1 MSIHSKGYGKADV
14 QQPITPQTQFPIAS
28 LSKSFTAIA
37 ALQLVEAGKINLDVL
52 DVSVKQ
58 YLPDFTLADT
68 QTADQITN
76 YCEV

>member
-1 MSIHSKGYGKADV
+1 MSIHSKGYGKADA
-14 QQPITPQTQFPIAS
+14 QQPITPQTQFP
-28 LSKSFTAIA
+28 IA

-76 YCEV
+76 HCEV

>member
-1 MSIHSKGYGKADV
+1 MR
-14 QQPITPQTQFPIAS
+14 
-28 LSKSFTAIA
+28 LEAIA

-68 QTADQITN
+68 QTADQIVN
-76 YCEV
+76 HCEV

>member
-1 MSIHSKGYGKADV
+1 MSIHSKGYGKADA

-37 ALQLVEAGKINLDVL
+37 ALQLVEAGKINLDV
-52 DVSVKQ
+52 SVKQ

-68 QTADQITN
+68 QTADQIAN
-76 YCEV
+76 HCEV